1 MCEWRGKFAREAL
14 DVVNAHFESSEELKD
29 EDGNISTDDV
39 VDYVKYMAE
48 YTAYGYRFIYL
59 DVDNLVSLV
68 TAF

>member
-1 MCEWRGKFAREAL
+1 MRHSTLSRP
-14 DVVNAHFESSEELKD
+14 NFESSEELKD

-59 DVDNLVSLV
+59 DVDIIILIFLYIVSLV